1 MSFVTVFTAGTM
13 GFVLLAPLLMVA
25 ILVLS
30 QAQLSRR
37 SGPHR
42 RGRDR
47 GARPGPLRQPRRLST
62 TTSST
67 SDTAWQAPSTT
78 TRSSVPPP

>member
-30 QAQLSRR
+30 QAQLRRPRVRTVEVETEAPAPAYDVSRV
-37 SGPHR
+37 
-42 RGRDR
+42 
-47 GARPGPLRQPRRLST
+47 A
-62 TTSST
+62 
-67 SDTAWQAPSTT
+67 
-78 TRSSVPPP
+78 